1 MTATKLAISVNNISK
16 RYRLGARELEF
27 DSLGAAILE
36 TLKSPLKNYRKYRS
50 LYDFS
55 DVDGS
60 VDPGSGRN
68 ADDNI
73 LWALRDVSF
82 DITEGE
88 VVGIIG
94 TNGAGKSTLL
104 KILSRI
110 TPPSTGRIEL
120 RGRVSSLL
128 EVGTGFHP
136 ELTGRENV
144 YLNGTILGMRK
155 VEVDRIFDEIV
166 DFSGVEK
173 FLDTP
178 VKRYSSGMRV
188 RLAFA
193 VAAHLEP
200 EIMIVDE
207 VLAVG
212 DASFQRK
219 CLNKMQ
225 EVGEGGRTVLF
236 VSHNMQAIA
245 RMCQRVILLS
255 DGKVLKDGTPHEV
268 VGVYLQGD
276 SASTAEKVWDSVT
289 NAPGGDVVRLRA
301 IRLRAPDGSVTDT
314 VDIRNPTRIEIEYE
328 VIRPGYVVLPSFAL
342 WNQEGLNICLAI
354 DQDKEWRGR
363 ARNVGRYVS
372 TGTIPGNFL
381 PEGMLTVS
389 TALWTLEPLKHLE
402 YVMRDILA
410 FHVVDSIEGDSVRGN
425 WPGDLP
431 AVIRPAFEWT
441 TASLASDE
449 ARIIAMSPG

>member
-1 MTATKLAISVNNISK
+1 MTGSKLAIRVENISK
-16 RYRLGARELEF
+16 RYRLGAKVQEF
-27 DSLGAAILE
+27 DSLGTSILE
-36 TLKSPLKNYRKYRS
+36 ALKSPIKNYRKYRS

-55 DVDGS
+55 DVDDKGS
-60 VDPGSGRN
+60 AVLSRDS
-68 ADDNI
+68 DENI
-73 LWALRDVSF
+73 LWALRGVSF
-82 DITEGE
+82 DIKEGE
-88 VVGIIG
+88 IVGIIG

-110 TPPSTGRIEL
+110 TPPTTGRIEL
-120 RGRVSSLL
+120 HGRVNSLL

-155 VEVDRIFDEIV
+155 VEVDRVFDEII

-225 EVGEGGRTVLF
+225 DVGEKGRTVLF
-236 VSHNMQAIA
+236 VSHNMQAVT

-255 DGKVLKDGTPHEV
+255 DGKVLMDGTPHDV
-268 VGVYLQGD
+268 VRAYLQGD
-276 SASTAEKVWDSVT
+276 SASTAEKIWDSAT
-289 NAPGGDVVRLRA
+289 NAPGGDVVRLKA
-301 IRLRAPDGSVTDT
+301 IRLRAPNGAITDT
-314 VDIRNPTRIEIEYE
+314 VDIRNPTQIEIEYE
-328 VIRPGYVVLPSFAL
+328 VIIPGYVLLPTFSL
-342 WNQEGLNICLAI
+342 WNQEGVNICMAM
-354 DQDKEWRGR
+354 DQDEKWRGR
-363 ARNVGRYVS
+363 TREPGPYIS

-389 TALWTLEPLKHLE
+389 TALWTLEPLRNLE
-402 YVMRDILA
+402 YFMRDVLA
-410 FHVVDSIEGDSVRGN
+410 FHVVDSTEGDSVRGN

-431 AVIRPAFEWT
+431 AIVRPAFDWKT
-441 TASLASDE
+441 TAPESEKTNS
-449 ARIIAMSPG
+449 ISMSSQ

>member
-1 MTATKLAISVNNISK
+1 MTGSKLAIKVENISK
-16 RYRLGARELEF
+16 RYRLGAKEQQY
-27 DSLGAAILE
+27 DSFGESLLGL
-36 TLKSPLKNYRKYRS
+36 LKSPMKNYQKYRS

-55 DVDGS
+55 DVEGKTGAGAAGNGGKN
-60 VDPGSGRN
+60 V
-68 ADDNI
+68 
-73 LWALRDVSF
+73 LWAVRDISF
-82 DITEGE
+82 DIAEGE

-120 RGRVSSLL
+120 HGRVSSLL

-155 VEVDRIFDEIV
+155 VEVDRVFDEIV

-200 EIMIVDE
+200 ELMIVDE

-219 CLNKMQ
+219 CMNKMQ
-225 EVGEGGRTVLF
+225 EVGESGRTVLF
-236 VSHNMQAIA
+236 VSHNMQAVT
-245 RMCQRVILLS
+245 RMCQRVILL
-255 DGKVLKDGTPHEV
+255 DEGKVLKDGTPHNV
-268 VGVYLQGD
+268 VSAYLKGE
-276 SASTAEKVWDSVT
+276 SASTAEKLWGTGVS
-289 NAPGGDVVRLRA
+289 APGGDVARLRA
-301 IRLRAPDGSVTDT
+301 IRLRAPDGAVTDT
-314 VDIRNPTRIEIEYE
+314 VDIRNPTNIEIEYE
-328 VIRPGYVVLPSFAL
+328 VIKSGYISMPMFSL
-342 WNQEGLNICLAI
+342 WNQEGMVICLAM
-354 DQDKEWRGR
+354 DQDKEWRSR
-363 ARNVGRYVS
+363 ARAPGRYVS
-372 TGTIPGNFL
+372 IGTIPGNFL

-389 TALWTLEPLKHLE
+389 TSLWALEPSRSCE
-402 YVMRDILA
+402 YFVRDVLA
-410 FHVVDSIEGDSVRGN
+410 FHVVDSTEGDSSRGS
-425 WPGDLP
+425 WLGDLP
-431 AVIRPAFEWT
+431 PVIRPSFDWT
-441 TASLASDE
+441 TTMLESE
-449 ARIIAMSPG
+449 APNR

>member
-1 MTATKLAISVNNISK
+1 MTDSKLAIRVENIGK
-16 RYRLGARELEF
+16 RYRLGAKELEF
-27 DSLGAAILE
+27 DSLGASILNA
-36 TLKSPLKNYRKYRS
+36 LKSPLKNYRKYRS

-55 DVDGS
+55 DVDS
-60 VDPGSGRN
+60 KNNADSGRN
-68 ADDNI
+68 SSDNI
-73 LWALRDVSF
+73 LWALRDVTF
-82 DITEGE
+82 DIREGE

-110 TPPSTGRIEL
+110 TPPSTGCIKMH
-120 RGRVSSLL
+120 GRVSSLL

-219 CLNKMQ
+219 CLNKLQ

-236 VSHNMQAIA
+236 VSHNMQAVA

-255 DGKVLKDGTPHEV
+255 DGNVLKDGTPHDV
-268 VGVYLQGD
+268 VRVYLQGD
-276 SASTAEKVWDSVT
+276 SASTAEKVWDSAT
-289 NAPGGDVVRLRA
+289 NAPGGDVSRLRA
-301 IRLRAPDGSVTDT
+301 IRLRDLDGVVTDR
-314 VDIRNPTRIEIEYE
+314 VDIRKPIQIEIEYD
-328 VIRPGYVVLPSFAL
+328 VIKPGYVLLITFSL
-342 WNQEGLNICLAI
+342 WNQEGTNICMAL
-354 DQDKEWRGR
+354 DQDPAWRDR
-363 ARNVGRYVS
+363 ARPPGRYVS
-372 TGTIPGNFL
+372 TATIPGNFL
-381 PEGMLTVS
+381 PDGMLTVS
-389 TALWTLEPLKHLE
+389 TALTTVEPFRNRE
-402 YVMRDILA
+402 YFIRDVLA
-410 FHVVDSIEGDSVRGN
+410 FHVVDSTEADSVRGS
-425 WPGDLP
+425 WSGDLP
-431 AVIRPAFEWT
+431 DIVRPAFDWKT
-441 TASLASDE
+441 TAPESEETSS
-449 ARIIAMSPG
+449 IVMPST